1 MAFDSNGGDG
11 SPVANI
17 NVTPLVDVVL
27 VLLVVLM
34 VAAAGAISEALPLDL
49 PEAGSGGQQASLLRV
64 GIAADGRLSID
75 GAAIDGEAIDG
86 KAEGSQST
94 PVETSLKAVQAAAA
108 RAVQNDKSARAAIA
122 ADGGARHKS
131 VIAVMDA
138 LRKGGISK
146 LAIQV
151 SPEATQ

>member
-11 SPVANI
+11 SPVASI

-75 GAAIDGEAIDG
+75 GEAIDG
-86 KAEGSQST
+86 KSGGTQST
-94 PVETSLKAVQAAAA
+94 PVETSLAAVQSAAA
-108 RAVQNDKSARAAIA
+108 RAVKNDKSARAAIA

-131 VIAVMDA
+131 VVAVMDA
-138 LRKGGISK
+138 LRKGGISR

>member
-1 MAFDSNGGDG
+1 MAFDSNGSDG
-11 SPVANI
+11 SPVASI

-49 PEAGSGGQQASLLRV
+49 PEASSGGQEPSILRV

-75 GAAIDGEAIDG
+75 GQALDGGRLDARNTSGEA
-86 KAEGSQST
+86 A
-94 PVETSLKAVQAAAA
+94 SLEAVQAAAV
-108 RAVQNDKSARAAIA
+108 RALSNDKFARAAIA

-138 LRKGGISK
+138 LRKGGISR

>member
-11 SPVANI
+11 SPVASI

-75 GAAIDGEAIDG
+75 GEAIDG
-86 KAEGSQST
+86 KAGGSQST
-94 PVETSLKAVQAAAA
+94 PVETSLAAVQSAAA
-108 RAVQNDKSARAAIA
+108 RAVKNDKSARAAIA

-138 LRKGGISK
+138 LRKGGISR

-151 SPEATQ
+151 SPEAAQ